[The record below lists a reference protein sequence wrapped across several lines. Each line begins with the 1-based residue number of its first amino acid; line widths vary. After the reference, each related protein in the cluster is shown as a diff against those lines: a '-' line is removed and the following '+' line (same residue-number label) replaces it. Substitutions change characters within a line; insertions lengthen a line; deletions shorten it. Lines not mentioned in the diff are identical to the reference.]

1 MAELEYSVDAVADI
15 DAITAFSVERF
26 GKVVADTYLTG
37 LETACDQ
44 LRVFPE
50 MAAIYQRLKPAMRCL
65 IYRRHRI
72 FYRVSG
78 ETVMIVRILHHAQD
92 VKRVMN

>member
-1 MAELEYSVDAVADI
+1 MAELEYSDDAVADI

-26 GKVVADTYLTG
+26 GKTVADAYLTG

-44 LRVFPE
+44 LRIYPE
-50 MAAIYQRLKPAMRCL
+50 MAAIFPRIRPAMRCL

-72 FYRVSG
+72 FYCVSK
-78 ETVMIVRILHHAQD
+78 ETVPIVRILHQAQD
-92 VKRVMN
+92 VKRAMN